1 MRFAVIGLGIGQ
13 VHAQLISK
21 MPGLELVGVCDID
34 PERAN
39 KVAADCGTTA
49 YTDWETMLD
58 AARPEAVSICTNP
71 KSHLPLGKALAE
83 RGIHVLCEKPMA
95 PDVAQ
100 CLALAEACEQA
111 GVVLMVAQKKRFAP
125 AVAFLKQHVGADFGK
140 ALTLNYRYHLGQVPR
155 DWFWQEDDGGG
166 PLLENSIHC
175 FDTLRYALGEIKTIR
190 ALGGNMLNPQREGQ
204 LDVALGLLE
213 FENGA
218 IGSVE
223 LGTASE
229 WIIADEELFIACEKA
244 VIRWR
249 GGFDRPAEILWVNRQ
264 DQQPQ
269 TECVDYEGEQG
280 SRDFVAEINHF
291 VECIQGGKTPLIT
304 GRDAARSVA
313 CCLALKQ
320 AVRTGA
326 TVEVAS
332 LL

>member
-34 PERAN
+34 PDRAS
-39 KVAADCGTTA
+39 KVAAECGTA
-49 YTDWETMLD
+49 GYTDWRAMLD
-58 AARPEAVSICTNP
+58 ETHPDAVSVCTNP
-71 KSHLPLGKALAE
+71 KLHLPLTEALAE

-100 CLALAEACEQA
+100 CLALTAACERA

-125 AVAFLKQHVGADFGK
+125 AVSFLKEHVGADFGRP
-140 ALTLNYRYHLGQVPR
+140 LSLNYRYHLGQVPR

-175 FDTLRYALGEIKTIR
+175 FDTLRYTIGEIKTIR
-190 ALGGNMLNPQREGQ
+190 GLGGNLLNPAREGQ

-229 WIIADEELFIACEKA
+229 WCIADEELFIGCEKA
-244 VIRWR
+244 VVRWR
-249 GGFDRPAEILWVNRQ
+249 GGFDRPQDILWVNRA

-269 TECVDYEGEQG
+269 TVSVDYEGEQG
-280 SRDFVAEINHF
+280 SRDFVAEITHF
-291 VECIQGGKTPLIT
+291 VECIQTGKTPLIT
-304 GRDAARSVA
+304 GRDAACSVA

-320 AVRTGA
+320 AVREGSV
-326 TVEVAS
+326 VEVPK
-332 LL
+332 L